1 MNLKRASAIGL
12 MPLFVSACAGTPP
25 ASKDYTAFHKN
36 APRSILI
43 VPVVNHSNEAQAAD
57 LFLTTLAMPLAE
69 RGYYVFPTA
78 MSKKLI
84 QDDGLSDPGAVH
96 SAPTPALAKLFGA
109 DSVLYVEILDWKSR
123 YAITASTITV
133 KFLYTLKSG
142 NTGELLWQ
150 EEQGYTYSTS
160 ANSGNILA
168 DIMANGAEVASTLA
182 AGEQMSAALK
192 AEGEAMK
199 AEFGLLTNGPPA

>member
-1 MNLKRASAIGL
+1 
-12 MPLFVSACAGTPP
+12 
-25 ASKDYTAFHKN
+25 
-36 APRSILI
+36 
-43 VPVVNHSNEAQAAD
+43 
-57 LFLTTLAMPLAE
+57 MPLAE

-133 KFLYTLKSG
+133 KFLYPLKSG

-168 DIMANGAEVASTLA
+168 DIMANAITSMINNGRADYTPVAVQANALALLPPGQGIPFGPYSPAKGQNEKDFPSTGSGKSSNASTPA
-182 AGEQMSAALK
+182 ISAPVSTIGK
-192 AEGEAMK
+192 
-199 AEFGLLTNGPPA
+199 